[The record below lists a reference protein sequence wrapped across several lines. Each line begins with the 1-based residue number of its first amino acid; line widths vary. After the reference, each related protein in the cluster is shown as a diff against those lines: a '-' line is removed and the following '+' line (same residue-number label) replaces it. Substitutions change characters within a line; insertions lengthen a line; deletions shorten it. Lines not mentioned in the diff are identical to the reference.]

1 MLFIHILI
9 NTNIEIDIYHQ
20 AFEYAKEH
28 NVGIVTASEGYNL
41 YYGNK
46 LGNNN

>member
-1 MLFIHILI
+1 MNDDQI
-9 NTNIEIDIYHQ
+9 NIFRK

-28 NVGIVTASEGYNL
+28 NVGIVTASEGFDL

-46 LGNNN
+46 LGNNTNN